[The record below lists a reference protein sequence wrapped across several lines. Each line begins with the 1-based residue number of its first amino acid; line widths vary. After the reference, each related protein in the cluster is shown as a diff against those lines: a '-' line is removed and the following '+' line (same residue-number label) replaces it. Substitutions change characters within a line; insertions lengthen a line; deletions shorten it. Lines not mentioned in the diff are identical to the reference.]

1 MTHMGEKLAIFD
13 EHRQALPGWIARG
26 EDFPDGVYGL
36 CVETWTV
43 NRQGQILLT
52 LRHPHKKL
60 YPLTWE
66 CTGGF
71 ALAGESSRGAAR
83 RELAEETGLK
93 AEEEDLT
100 LLGSCKVWQRF
111 FFDTYFLRRDA
122 NLADIRLQKGETI
135 AACWVTFPQLIQRIE
150 EGRVAEAIGH
160 RFCLYYH
167 RFAALLAENETKNR

>member
-13 EHRQALPGWIARG
+13 RQRRPLPGWIARG
-26 EDFPDGVYGL
+26 EDFPPQVYGL

-43 NRQGQILLT
+43 NAQGQILVT
-52 LRHPHKKL
+52 LRHPQKLL
-60 YPLTWE
+60 YPKTWE

-71 ALAGESSRGAAR
+71 VLAGESSRAAAC
-83 RELAEETGLK
+83 RELAEETGLQ
-93 AEEEDLT
+93 AGEEELI
-100 LLGSCKVWQRF
+100 LLGSCMVWGRY

-122 NLADIRLQKGETI
+122 SLADIRLQKGETV
-135 AACWVTFPQLIQRIE
+135 AACWLDFPQLIQRIE

-167 RFAALLAENETKNR
+167 RFVALLAACGAKNR